1 MHGLG
6 QGPATSAG
14 TSPDVAA
21 EIYQRL
27 AAPVYG
33 QALLILGDEIMA
45 ERVTRDVIVDEVAR
59 PPLPAESTAAASR
72 RLALSVLRRCRE
84 LAPDQDR
91 VPRRRP
97 GDGVRS
103 RSRRVRRSTEREAL
117 ALVLFGGF
125 EYRQV
130 GQVLAIPAAE
140 AAALLR
146 TAMLSQA
153 GLARPG

>member
-6 QGPATSAG
+6 QGPATRAG
-14 TSPDVAA
+14 TSPDRAA

-33 QALLILGDEIMA
+33 QALLILGDEIVA
-45 ERVTRDVIVDEVAR
+45 ERVTRDVIVEEVAR
-59 PPLPAESTAAASR
+59 TPLAAESADEASR
-72 RLALSVLRRCRE
+72 RVALSVLRRCQEVALDRG
-84 LAPDQDR
+84 R
-91 VPRRRP
+91 VPRRRRP
-97 GDGVRS
+97 GGGVRP
-103 RSRRVRRSTEREAL
+103 RSQRVRRSMEREAL

-130 GQVLAIPAAE
+130 AQALAISAAE

-146 TAMLSQA
+146 TAMLSQT
-153 GLARPG
+153 G